1 MLRVAAFSCFLF
13 GLGALGRAEDWPQFL
28 GPNRNGIAS
37 EKGLVRSWKEN
48 GPKVLWRIEGGVG
61 MSGVVVREGVAFT
74 MAHRGGE
81 QTLLAIGAENGKSAW
96 ETPIAP
102 EYRNQMGNGTRATP
116 VVDGDRVVVFTGE
129 GILAAV
135 HRSTGKVLWSRNVV
149 SDAMGEPA
157 DYGMA
162 SSPLVVDG
170 KVIVHLGVAD
180 NSIAAFEVE
189 NGKPAWSTG
198 SDPAGYSSPT
208 LLTLHGKPHLVSF
221 VGASLT
227 GMDPA
232 SGKVLWRYPFETDFG
247 CNIATPIA
255 VDGGV
260 YISAGENHGG
270 TLLDIEPSADG
281 FTPKERW
288 TSFGPSSVLRC
299 EWQTPL
305 LIDGHLYGFDN
316 VGGAGPVSH
325 LACIEAKTGKRVWQ
339 KTRFGKGNAVAA
351 DGVLYILT
359 FDGQLVTI
367 AATPKGYS
375 EIARAK
381 VSDKTRTAP
390 SLANGLLYLRDD
402 KEIICLDL
410 RQK

>member
-1 MLRVAAFSCFLF
+1 
-13 GLGALGRAEDWPQFL
+13 
-28 GPNRNGIAS
+28 
-37 EKGLVRSWKEN
+37 
-48 GPKVLWRIEGGVG
+48 
-61 MSGVVVREGVAFT
+61 
-74 MAHRGGE
+74 
-81 QTLLAIGAENGKSAW
+81 
-96 ETPIAP
+96 
-102 EYRNQMGNGTRATP
+102 
-116 VVDGDRVVVFTGE
+116 
-129 GILAAV
+129 
-135 HRSTGKVLWSRNVV
+135 
-149 SDAMGEPA
+149 
-157 DYGMA
+157 
-162 SSPLVVDG
+162 
-170 KVIVHLGVAD
+170 
-180 NSIAAFEVE
+180 
-189 NGKPAWSTG
+189 
-198 SDPAGYSSPT
+198 
-208 LLTLHGKPHLVSF
+208 
-221 VGASLT
+221 
-227 GMDPA
+227 MDPA

-270 TLLDIEPSADG
+270 TLLDIEPSAGG

-305 LIDGHLYGFDN
+305 LIDGHLFGFDN

-325 LACIEAKTGKRVWQ
+325 LACIEAKTGKRIWQ

-351 DGVLYILT
+351 DGVIYILT

-402 KEIICLDL
+402 KEIVCLDL